1 MNRRLQLIIGASLG
15 VAAIFFIYLYL
26 GSIKRSVYQGMEMVE
41 VLVAASSIPPETSL
55 EERHLSTELMPRKYV
70 HPSALYP
77 QDLDLILG
85 QGVRTGIE
93 KGQTLLWSDLGV
105 EQAGAGF
112 ASIIRENDRAISIAV
127 DEITS
132 VSGLIRP
139 NDSVDI
145 LGTFVTGETYGGAK
159 TTTITILQN
168 VTVLAVGRQFGRGRA
183 PGGYSGGYSTVTVS
197 VTPSEAELLTLAQ
210 EKGRITL
217 LLRNSQNLKT
227 EENLPKVTMDDI
239 IKPEKIRK
247 IQKERDIR
255 IIKGRE
261 R

>member
-1 MNRRLQLIIGASLG
+1 MSRRTQLIIGASLG

-26 GSIKRSVYQGMEMVE
+26 GSIKRSVYEGMEMVK
-41 VLVAASSIPPETSL
+41 VLVAASNIPPDTSL
-55 EERHLSTELMPRKYV
+55 EEKHLSTELMPRKYV
-70 HPSALYP
+70 HSSALFP
-77 QDLDLILG
+77 RDLDLILG
-85 QGVRTGIE
+85 QRVGTDIK
-93 KGQTLLWSDLGV
+93 KGQVLLWSDLGV
-105 EQAGAGF
+105 EQTGAGF
-112 ASIIRENDRAISIAV
+112 ASIIRENDRAISLAV

-132 VSGLIRP
+132 VSGLIKP

-145 LGTFVTGETYGGAK
+145 LGTFVTGESYGEAK

-168 VTVLAVGRQFGRGRA
+168 VTVLAVGREFGRSRA
-183 PGGYSGGYSTVTVS
+183 PGAYSGGYGTVTVS

-227 EENLPKVTMDDI
+227 EEDLPKVTMDDI
-239 IKPEKIRK
+239 IKPEKIRE

-261 R
+261 

>member
-1 MNRRLQLIIGASLG
+1 MSRKTQLIIGASLG
-15 VAAIFFIYLYL
+15 VLAFFFIYLYL
-26 GSIKRSVYQGMEMVE
+26 GSIKRSVYEGMEMVE
-41 VLVAASSIPPETSL
+41 VLVAASNIPPDTSL
-55 EERHLSTELMPRKYV
+55 EEKHLNTELMPRKYV
-70 HPSALYP
+70 HSSALFP
-77 QDLDLILG
+77 RDLDLILG
-85 QGVRTGIE
+85 QRVGADIK
-93 KGQTLLWSDLGV
+93 KGQVLLWSDLGV
-105 EQAGAGF
+105 EQAVAGF
-112 ASIIRENDRAISIAV
+112 ASIIRENDRAISLAV

-132 VSGLIRP
+132 VSGLIKP
-139 NDSVDI
+139 NDSIDI
-145 LGTFVTGETYGGAK
+145 LGTFVTGESYGEAK

-168 VTVLAVGRQFGRGRA
+168 VTVLAVGRQFGRGGA
-183 PGGYSGGYSTVTVS
+183 PGAYSGGYSTVTVS
-197 VTPSEAELLTLAQ
+197 VTPSEAEILTLAQ

-239 IKPEKIRK
+239 IKPEKIRE